1 MTISKQLP
9 LELGHRTAIG
19 RADFLV
25 TDANREAVGWI
36 DTWPNWPAPCLGLYG
51 PPGCGKSHLVQVF
64 VAKADAHVLEVDEI
78 SQVEPVSLVEAHKA
92 LVWDKAD
99 AVPDESALFHLFN
112 VVREARKHLLIVGQ
126 MAPARWDVTLPD
138 LKSRLSGMPS
148 VEIRSPDDATIAAVL
163 VKLFRD
169 RQLEVTPELVDYVQK
184 RIPRTFAAIQKLT
197 ERVDHDA
204 LAQNRKIT
212 VPLVRD
218 ILDSG
223 NFRPD

>member
-1 MTISKQLP
+1 MTTSKQLP

-64 VAKADAHVLEVDEI
+64 VAKAGAHVLEVGEI
-78 SQVEPVSLVEAHKA
+78 SEVEPVTLVEAHSA
-92 LVWDKAD
+92 LIWDNAD

-126 MAPARWDVTLPD
+126 TAPARWDVALPD

-184 RIPRTFAAIQKLT
+184 RIPRTFAAIQKMT

-218 ILDSG
+218 ILDSY

>member
-1 MTISKQLP
+1 M
-9 LELGHRTAIG
+9 
-19 RADFLV
+19 
-25 TDANREAVGWI
+25 
-36 DTWPNWPAPCLGLYG
+36 
-51 PPGCGKSHLVQVF
+51 
-64 VAKADAHVLEVDEI
+64 
-78 SQVEPVSLVEAHKA
+78 
-92 LVWDKAD
+92 
-99 AVPDESALFHLFN
+99 PDESALFHLFN

-126 MAPARWDVTLPD
+126 TAPARWDVALPD

-169 RQLEVTPELVDYVQK
+169 RQLEVTPELVGYVQK
-184 RIPRTFAAIQKLT
+184 RIPRTFAAIQKMT

-218 ILDSG
+218 ILDSY